1 MNTYSLLTTALTAV
15 LSNKLR
21 SFLTMLGVVIGVASV
36 ILLIS
41 IGSGIKSFV
50 TEQFEGLGSNLIT
63 ILPGEVEFE
72 HGGAASST
80 PIGGILSSKL
90 EALDV
95 DLILSRSLHVE
106 SANGIIQF
114 SSPVKFEGESKVYFI
129 VGSGEQYPLVRN
141 IAIVEGEFFTK
152 ADTSSGRRVAVIG
165 SSVSEKLFLGRPS
178 LGESVFVGD
187 FRFVISGVL
196 EKTGAFG
203 GQNVDE
209 QVIIPLSA
217 SERILGR
224 GNLAYIQVK
233 ALSAESLETAK
244 IEVEQALLTRLK
256 KEDFTVVDQESV
268 LSVVSSVLTSL
279 TLGLGGIAAI
289 SLVVGGIG
297 IMNIML
303 VSVTERTREIGLR
316 KAVGATPKVI
326 LLQFLAE
333 SIFLSLSGG
342 FIGFLLGFLGSLVVG
357 RFIKTEVTWWAVAL
371 AFGVSVAVGIVFGIL
386 PARRAS
392 KLSPIEALRYE

>member
-1 MNTYSLLTTALTAV
+1 MNTYSLLTTALNAILV
-15 LSNKLR
+15 NKFR

-63 ILPGEVEFE
+63 VLPGEVEFG
-72 HGGAASST
+72 HGGAASAT
-80 PIGGILSSKL
+80 PVGGILSSKL
-90 EALDV
+90 ESRDV
-95 DLILSRSLHVE
+95 DLILSRTRKIE

-114 SSPVKFEGESKVYFI
+114 SSPVKFGGESKVYFI
-129 VGSGEQYPLVRN
+129 VGSGEQYPAVRN
-141 IAIVEGEFFTK
+141 IAIEKGEFFTK
-152 ADTSSGRRVAVIG
+152 ADVDSGRRVAVIG

-178 LGESVFVGD
+178 LGESIFVGD
-187 FRFVISGVL
+187 FRFVVTGVL
-196 EKTGAFG
+196 EATGAFG

-209 QVIIPLSA
+209 QVIIPLTA
-217 SERILGR
+217 AERILGR

-268 LSVVSSVLTSL
+268 LSVVSSVLTTL

-303 VSVTERTREIGLR
+303 VTVVERTHEIGLR
-316 KAVGATPKVI
+316 KAVGATPRII

-357 RFIKTEVTWWAVAL
+357 RFIKTEVTWWAVVL
-371 AFGVSVAVGIVFGIL
+371 AFGVAVAVGVVFGIL
-386 PARRAS
+386 PARRAA